1 MVEVAIKKCMVKFA
15 VENVV
20 DDKIIKKKYL
30 FYNVKLHE
38 YMIINT

>member
-1 MVEVAIKKCMVKFA
+1 MIKFV

-20 DDKIIKKKYL
+20 DNKIIKKKNL
-30 FYNVKLHE
+30 FYNVKLHK